1 MNGDLVIGIDSST
14 TAAKAIAWTS
24 DGRMVAEGRASIA
37 LTNPRPG
44 WFEQE
49 VADWWTSCRTA
60 LRQVTAAI
68 DPSRIAGLS
77 ISNQRET
84 FAQFDAQ
91 DRPLRSGSTWLDE
104 RAAAQVQELNDE
116 LGEGKLHRISG
127 KPPDMTPC
135 IYRCRWF
142 QHNMPDLWSRTA
154 MTSEV
159 HGFLVNRLTGE
170 WATSTASADP
180 MGFLDLAR
188 MDWSDELLE
197 VVGLDRRKLP
207 RLVAPGHRIG
217 AVSQHAADE
226 TGLRPGTPV
235 VAGGGDGQCA
245 GTGVDVFAPAR
256 AYVNLGTAVVSG
268 NYAKAYA
275 HDRAFRTL
283 IAVGDGGYIYESCI
297 RTGSFLV
304 NWIMQE
310 LFAVPPGET
319 VAMLSRLEAGAT
331 AIPVGAGGLVVVPYW
346 SGCMTPWWD
355 SKARGVIAGLT
366 SSHRRAHV
374 YRALLEGVALE
385 QTISSDSIA
394 ASGSPI
400 EEFVAMGGGAASDL
414 WCQILA
420 DCTGRAVHRS
430 ATVEASSLG
439 AAIAA
444 AAGAGWYRNISAAAE
459 AMAGKPVRTFVPE
472 PVARARYQELLS
484 IYRDLWPTMSN
495 WNARLSAFSRSERN
509 G

>member
-1 MNGDLVIGIDSST
+1 MTGDLVIGIDSST
-14 TAAKAIAWTS
+14 TACKAIAWTPE
-24 DGRMVAEGRASIA
+24 GRAVAEGRAAITLA
-37 LTNPRPG
+37 NPRPG

-49 VADWWTSCRTA
+49 VEDWWTSCATA
-60 LRQVTAAI
+60 LRQLTGKI
-68 DPSRIAGLS
+68 DPSRVAGLA

-84 FAQFDAQ
+84 FAQFDR
-91 DRPLRSGSTWLDE
+91 DNRPLRQGTTWLDE
-104 RAAAQVQELNDE
+104 RAAQQVEELNGE
-116 LGEGKLHRISG
+116 LGDGTLHRISG

-142 QHNMPDLWSRTA
+142 QHHMPDMWAKTA

-159 HGFLVNRLTGE
+159 HGYLVHKLTGE

-188 MDWSDELLE
+188 MDWSDELLKT
-197 VVGLDRRKLP
+197 VDLDRSKLP

-217 AVSQHAADE
+217 AVSREGANE
-226 TGLRPGTPV
+226 TGLRSGTPV
-235 VAGGGDGQCA
+235 IAGGGDGQCA
-245 GTGVDVFAPAR
+245 GAGVDVFAPAR
-256 AYVNLGTAVVSG
+256 AYVNLGTAIVSG

-283 IAVGDGGYIYESCI
+283 IAVGNGGYIYESCI

-304 NWIMQE
+304 NWMMQE

-319 VAMLSRLEAGAT
+319 IAMLNRLEAEAS
-331 AIPVGAGGLVVVPYW
+331 AIPVGSGGLAVVPYW

-355 SKARGVIAGLT
+355 SNARGVIAGLT
-366 SSHRRAHV
+366 SSHRRGHV

-385 QTISSDSIA
+385 QTIVSDRIT

-400 EEFVAMGGGAASDL
+400 DEFVAIGGGAASDL

-444 AAGAGWYRNISAAAE
+444 AAGGGLYHSVSEAAS
-459 AMAGKPVRTFVPE
+459 AMAAKPVKTFNPE
-472 PVARARYQELLS
+472 PAAHARYRELLS
-484 IYRDLWPTMSN
+484 IYQDLWPTMSA
-495 WNARLSAFSRSERN
+495 WNARLARFAQSERDA
-509 G
+509 